1 MERDTPQR
9 RAIRQAF
16 RESDRP
22 MSPQELLDAARGE
35 VPRMGLATVYRT
47 VRALEDEGWIVP
59 VELPGEPQR
68 YERAGK
74 DHHHHFSCK
83 SCRRTFEL
91 EGCPTGFED
100 MVPAGFRMDTHEVFL
115 FGLCGEC
122 NVAGH

>member
-9 RAIRQAF
+9 RAIRRAF
-16 RESDRP
+16 RASGRP
-22 MSPQELLDAARGE
+22 MSPQELLDTARGDG
-35 VPRMGLATVYRT
+35 PRRGLATVYRT

-83 SCRRTFEL
+83 RCRRTFEL

-100 MVPAGFRMDTHEVFL
+100 MVPDGFRMETHEVFL
-115 FGLCGEC
+115 FGLCDEC
-122 NVAGH
+122 NTT